1 KLTLC
6 RDTLRSGAREL
17 FQRIEGRLLLAAQRA
32 STLTGMDP
40 PVLTFAD
47 PGSARMRAVAEGHP
61 RSPQEGPA
69 HCGATASSQ
78 DDAMRGRNLW
88 APVDDPGSELA

>member
-1 KLTLC
+1 
-6 RDTLRSGAREL
+6 
-17 FQRIEGRLLLAAQRA
+17 
-32 STLTGMDP
+32 MDP